1 MVNNKYRK
9 LEKHT
14 EQKELNRGFA
24 GHSSISFLNEVIDL
38 VLSGVVQ

>member
-14 EQKELNRGFA
+14 EQKEGFA

-38 VLSGVVQ
+38 VLSGVG